1 MYSRL
6 HLTLQTY
13 EQHEF
18 DSFLQVHNLDF
29 VFRGT
34 SSITI
39 QEHAL
44 LSSNIA
50 EVAGDNC
57 SGYSLDGGAIASHGD
72 SAVALVDWSSMV
84 GNR

>member
-1 MYSRL
+1 MNSINLNLICWNIIQILFSR
-6 HLTLQTY
+6 
-13 EQHEF
+13 
-18 DSFLQVHNLDF
+18 
-29 VFRGT
+29 GK

-39 QEHAL
+39 QGHAV

-50 EVAGDNC
+50 EVQGDNC

-72 SAVALVDWSSMV
+72 SAVAVVDRSSMV